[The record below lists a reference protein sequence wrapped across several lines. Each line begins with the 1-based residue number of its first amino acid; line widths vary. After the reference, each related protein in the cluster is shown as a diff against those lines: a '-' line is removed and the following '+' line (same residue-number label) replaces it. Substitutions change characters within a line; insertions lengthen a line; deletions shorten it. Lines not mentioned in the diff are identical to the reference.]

1 MPQIA
6 LKKNWGA
13 ATKEM
18 SPMMLRGLDEAY
30 TDLANAIITKISKRV
45 VDGVSPPANDPINSL
60 FEIGDIWVRTDTNQA
75 WIMTSRTTNEAVN
88 WQIIT

>member
-1 MPQIA
+1 MPQLAI
-6 LKKNWGA
+6 KKNWGA

-18 SPMMLRGLDEAY
+18 SQVMLRSLDEAY

-45 VDGVSPPANDPINSL
+45 ISGVSPPANDSINAL
-60 FEIGDIWVRTDTNQA
+60 FEIGDIWIRMDTDQA
-75 WIMTSRTTNEAVN
+75 WIMTSRTTNEIVN